1 MSMSD
6 GAPRFVSPIVG
17 EGTVVLTHRTLLL
30 GISCLLFAPSLL
42 FAGALQ
48 LAPALLVA
56 AGCFG
61 ALAIVATNAPPLGF
75 LAQPVALRRWV
86 GCCSVALVLLLLG
99 GETHLFHATLDWL
112 VRDAVL
118 VDLVRHGPLSGYRF
132 GESDYL
138 LRAPLGMYMLPA
150 LVGRMFGLGAA
161 HGALLAQN
169 TLFLG
174 TILTL
179 LAALGHGRLHVVILV
194 LFGGVSIIGAAMR
207 IAWTPDSEPIPF
219 WLQSGL
225 DSWNPRFQFSS
236 TLVQFFWVPNHALPG
251 WWLATLML
259 LQSRGQVDLATLG
272 VSVAGALFWSP
283 LCIVPVALWLGVCAL
298 RHPRAVTTPRTII
311 GALAGACFVPLT
323 VYIMLASGS
332 IQSGT
337 PLLRAD
343 FLFWYGLFVL
353 IQLPVLGLLFI
364 ARDRIRP
371 DERWLLGIAVV
382 TLFSLLPIGFGP
394 NNDLVMRGS
403 IVPLTIVAF
412 IFGRILIEET
422 RQRSGFAIA
431 GWILVVA
438 SSPSAAVEV
447 GRALATPRDAISDC
461 SLAEASLE
469 LQWASVPTNYVV
481 PISTIPRWLIDVASV
496 SPAHAGK
503 KGCWPDRVRARYFG
517 LERTLSGSPFVPY
530 EP

>member
-1 MSMSD
+1 M
-6 GAPRFVSPIVG
+6 
-17 EGTVVLTHRTLLL
+17 LL
-30 GISCLLFAPSLL
+30 GISGLLFAPSLL

-48 LAPALLVA
+48 LAPALLVV

-61 ALAIVATNAPPLGF
+61 GLAIVATNAPPTGF
-75 LAQPVALRRWV
+75 LAQPVALSRWA
-86 GCCSVALVLLLLG
+86 GYCGATLLLMLLG

-118 VDLVRHGPLSGYRF
+118 VDLVRHGPLAGYRF

-150 LVGRMFGLGAA
+150 LVGRLFGIGAA

-174 TILTL
+174 TIFTL
-179 LAALGHGRLHVVILV
+179 LAALGQGRLHIVILV

-207 IAWTPDSEPIPF
+207 IAWTPDSAPIPF
-219 WLQSGL
+219 WLQWGL

-251 WWLATLML
+251 WWLATLIL

-272 VSVAGALFWSP
+272 VSVAAALFWSP
-283 LCIVPVALWLGVCAL
+283 LCIVPVALWLGVYAL
-298 RHPRAVTTPRTII
+298 RHPRAMTAPRTIL
-311 GALAGACFVPLT
+311 GVLAGACFLPLAI
-323 VYIMLASGS
+323 YIMLQAGS
-332 IQSGT
+332 IYSGT

-343 FLFWYGLFVL
+343 FLFWFCLFVVV
-353 IQLPVLGLLFI
+353 QLPVLGLLYV
-364 ARDRIRP
+364 ARDRVRP
-371 DERWLLGIAVV
+371 DERWLLGVAAI
-382 TLFSLLPIGFGP
+382 TLFLLLPIGFGP

-422 RQRSGFAIA
+422 RKRSRFAIA
-431 GWILVVA
+431 GWILVVVSA
-438 SSPSAAVEV
+438 PSAAVEV
-447 GRALATPRDAISDC
+447 GRALATPRYAISDC

-481 PISTIPRWLIDVASV
+481 PTWTIPAWLIDVASI
-496 SPAHAGK
+496 SPAHSGK
-503 KGCWPDRVRARYFG
+503 ERCWPDRVRARYFG
-517 LERTLSGSPFVPY
+517 LEHVLSSPPFVPY